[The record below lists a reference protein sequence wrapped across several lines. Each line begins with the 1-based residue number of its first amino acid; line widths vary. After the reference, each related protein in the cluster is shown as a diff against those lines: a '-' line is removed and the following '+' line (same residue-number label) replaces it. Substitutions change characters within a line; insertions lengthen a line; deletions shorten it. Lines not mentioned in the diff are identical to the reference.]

1 MPTIHWQLAMK
12 LKQLQKNAWT
22 DTGTTGRQGRSVAR
36 LCRAIGDRDARSP
49 DQHIGEVGEGAE
61 GDGGGGGG
69 TITQK
74 EG

>member
-1 MPTIHWQLAMK
+1 MVPMAARYEAEAVAK
-12 LKQLQKNAWT
+12 RRVT

-49 DQHIGEVGEGAE
+49 NQHIGEVGEGAE
-61 GDGGGGGG
+61 GDVGRGGGL
-69 TITQK
+69 TQK